1 MRGREGALMAR
12 RFPRSDVKEGGFAEG
27 DFWEIKVEKRR
38 GLGGRVHGRA
48 RGSRGRVK
56 KRWNL

>member
-1 MRGREGALMAR
+1 MAR

>member
-12 RFPRSDVKEGGFAEG
+12 MKEGGFAEG